1 MAQKI
6 PDILKQ
12 IVARKREEIDES
24 INRIPIERMIELTKF
39 ADKTRGFYH
48 ALAIKTNNRQSA
60 VIAEI
65 KKASPSKGVLC
76 ENFDPVEI
84 AKSYVNGGASCLSV
98 LTDRD
103 FFQGDPQNLI
113 KARAA
118 VSIPVIRKDF
128 IIHPYQVY
136 ESRAMGAD
144 CILLIASCLEDEEI
158 KTLSELA
165 ISLKM
170 DVLVEV
176 HDLNELHR
184 ALKINLPMIGINNR
198 DLRSFDVSLQT
209 TIDLLNEIGD
219 DKLVITESGIKS
231 KADIE

>member
-1 MAQKI
+1 
-6 PDILKQ
+6 
-12 IVARKREEIDES
+12 
-24 INRIPIERMIELTKF
+24 
-39 ADKTRGFYH
+39 
-48 ALAIKTNNRQSA
+48 
-60 VIAEI
+60 
-65 KKASPSKGVLC
+65 
-76 ENFDPVEI
+76 
-84 AKSYVNGGASCLSV
+84 
-98 LTDRD
+98 
-103 FFQGDPQNLI
+103 
-113 KARAA
+113 
-118 VSIPVIRKDF
+118 
-128 IIHPYQVY
+128 
-136 ESRAMGAD
+136 MGAD

-209 TIDLLNEIGD
+209 TIDLLNEIISD

-231 KADIE
+231 KADVELMHNNNVFGFLVGEAFMRHSNPGQQLKDFFG